1 MALKISN
8 RFTIAIHMLALADRL
23 ADSDEWVCTSALMA
37 SSVNTNPV
45 VIRRIAG
52 MLKKAGILTVRAGTG
67 GAFPARD
74 LAAITLLDVYR
85 AVGAVE
91 DMGLFNTHE
100 HPNPKCPV
108 GANIQA
114 ALADRLHQAQKALEE
129 QLGRTTVA
137 EVVRDIAR
145 AIADSDLPGPGNSK
159 AGKGNDATG

>member
-1 MALKISN
+1 MKISN

-23 ADSDEWVCTSALMA
+23 ADSEEWLCTSAFMA
-37 SSVNTNPV
+37 ASVNTNPV

-52 MLKKAGILTVRAGTG
+52 MLKKAGLLTVRAGTG

-74 LAAITLLDVYR
+74 LATVTLLDVYR

-100 HPNPKCPV
+100 HPNPNCPV

-114 ALADRLHQAQKALEE
+114 VLHVRLHQAQQAMEM

-137 EVVRDIAR
+137 DVARDLTC
-145 AIADSDLPGPGNSK
+145 AIEDGGLPRYAPIDETAASGMV
-159 AGKGNDATG
+159 